1 MDQFKRGDLVI
12 RKSRTG
18 KNTTIELYE
27 QYHKYHGCLGIV
39 MRKGEFQDGSMYEV
53 CWFKPQG
60 YKDFRWCEDYAIGHL
75 DGRHRWDNATV

>member
-39 MRKGEFQDGSMYEV
+39 MRKGEFQDGSMYQV
-53 CWFKPQG
+53 CWFTPLG
-60 YKDFRWCEDYAIGHL
+60 GGDFRWCEHYTIAQL